1 MKDLS
6 FTQEYLLCAL
16 SPKGAFPALK
26 STEITVCLVA
36 GGLLELLHLHVISID
51 EKKKIIVEKDLEP
64 NEFHLEPLYTEI
76 KNSKAMNVKDVAS
89 KYVFGSA
96 KLLNEFIQA
105 LTLPMSDSHIVSVET
120 GGLFHNKTLYIPNND
135 EILKIIE
142 KIRAEFL
149 EKGTVSD
156 ENVVLGALLQKSGLI
171 KNYFS
176 KYESDRLKER
186 INEIKKSEAG
196 SFVKEM
202 VDYIDTLIAVLASIG
217 GSAGS

>member
-36 GGLLELLHLHVISID
+36 GGLLELLYLHVISID
-51 EKKKIIVEKDLEP
+51 EKKKIIVEKDLGADEL
-64 NEFHLEPLYTEI
+64 HLEPLYNAI
-76 KNSKAMNVKDVAS
+76 KDSKAMSIKDVAS
-89 KYVFGSA
+89 KYVFGSG

-105 LTLPMSDSHIVSVET
+105 LTLPMSKSDIVSAEA

-135 EILKIIE
+135 EVLKIIE

-149 EKGTVSD
+149 EKGPVND
-156 ENVVLGALLQKSGLI
+156 ETVVLGALLQKSGLI

-176 KYESDRLKER
+176 RYESDILKER

-196 SFVKEM
+196 SFVTGM
-202 VDYIDTLIAVLASIG
+202 VDYIDALIAVIASIG
-217 GSAGS
+217 GSAGI